1 MESKAGKLQLN
12 LSVWGDDRYACGI
25 DIMTDSL
32 HEVVGKKYLSLQN
45 FLRSKLSE
53 GLIVAFSGGV
63 DSTFLTWAAE
73 QERQRS
79 GGKLAAVTTLS
90 ESFSRAERADV
101 ERFIEKYGIH
111 HLWRNSNELFDP
123 QYAINDSSRCFHCK
137 TELFKICREVAEK
150 HDFRWV
156 AYGYNASDHGDVRPG
171 HKAAIE
177 NSILSPLAEADLTKD
192 EIRMLM
198 RDYGL
203 QMADKPASPC
213 LSSRLMTGVFI
224 TPRKLKDVEDFETIL
239 RNGGLKVF
247 RVRLH
252 EIGETKLLRIEVA
265 PEEMQAAMHLRERL
279 VVEGRARGYRW
290 VTLDLAGYMIGG
302 GNSRGG

>member
-1 MESKAGKLQLN
+1 M
-12 LSVWGDDRYACGI
+12 I
-25 DIMTDSL
+25 DIMTASL
-32 HEVVGKKYLSLQN
+32 NQAVGKKYSTLQN
-45 FLRSKLSE
+45 FLRSKLGE
-53 GLIVAFSGGV
+53 GLMVAFSGGV

-79 GGKLAAVTTLS
+79 GGKLAAITTLS
-90 ESFSRAERADV
+90 ESFSRAERADA
-101 ERFIEKYGIH
+101 ERFIEEYGIH
-111 HLWRNSNELFDP
+111 HFWHKSNELFNP
-123 QYAINDSSRCFHCK
+123 QYAINDSNRCFHCK

-150 HDFRWV
+150 HNFKWI
-156 AYGYNASDHGDVRPG
+156 AYGYNASDHREVRPG
-171 HKAAIE
+171 HMAAIE

-192 EIRMLM
+192 DIRMLM
-198 RDYGL
+198 REHGL

-224 TPRKLKDVEDFETIL
+224 TPRKLKDVEDLETIL

-252 EIGETKLLRIEVA
+252 EVGETKLLRIEVA
-265 PEEMQAAMHLRERL
+265 PEEMKAAMHLRERL
-279 VVEGRARGYRW
+279 VEEGRARGYRW
-290 VTLDLAGYMIGG
+290 VTLDLAGYTIGG